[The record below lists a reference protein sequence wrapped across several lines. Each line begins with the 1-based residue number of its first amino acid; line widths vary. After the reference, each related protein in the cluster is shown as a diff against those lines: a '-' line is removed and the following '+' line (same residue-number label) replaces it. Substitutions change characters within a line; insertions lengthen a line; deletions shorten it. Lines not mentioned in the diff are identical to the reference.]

1 MYYFSSSIITVGK
14 IKMMVKKGYFV
25 DGEAHALTA
34 ETVSEPDNDE
44 VIMYEDFFVAGLR
57 MSLHPALVD
66 ILLKFQAQLHQLMPN
81 AIAQL
86 SKYFWAVGSFKGVH
100 EGNAFVKRY
109 ELYYQPKKVDIPEG
123 EMFAQYG
130 YLNFHAKRDG
140 GPKLSLTIKNK
151 WSTG

>member
-1 MYYFSSSIITVGK
+1 MYYFKSSTITVGK

-44 VIMYEDFFVAGLR
+44 VVVYEDFFVAGLR
-57 MSLHPALVD
+57 MPPHPALVD

-86 SKYFWAVGSFKGVH
+86 SKYFWVVGSFKGVP
-100 EGNAFVKRY
+100 EGNAFVKWY
-109 ELYYQPKKVDIPEG
+109 ELHYQPKKVDIPEG

-151 WSTG
+151 